1 MMSNSKLNKSFPQ
14 YLGKP
19 IQVLWF
25 ELDELII
32 FIFTLT
38 LALIYGGLMWIIFI
52 GVQWFYTRTKR
63 KHAKGF
69 LKHILYMLG
78 FLEMKN
84 YPEYFEKEFHE

>member
-1 MMSNSKLNKSFPQ
+1 MNNSNLNKSFPQ

-32 FIFTLT
+32 FLFTLT
-38 LALIYGGLMWIIFI
+38 IALIYGGFMWIIFI
-52 GVQWFYTRTKR
+52 GVQWFYTLTKR

-78 FLEMKN
+78 LLEMKN

>member
-1 MMSNSKLNKSFPQ
+1 MNNHSFQKRFPQ
-14 YLGKP
+14 YLSKP

-38 LALIYGGLMWIIFI
+38 FALIYGGFMWIVFI
-52 GVQWFYTRTKR
+52 AIQWFYTRTKR
-63 KHAKGF
+63 KYARGV

-78 FLEMKN
+78 LLKMKN
-84 YPEYFEKEFHE
+84 YPEYFEKEFNE

>member
-1 MMSNSKLNKSFPQ
+1 MSNSELNKSFPQ

-32 FIFTLT
+32 FVFTLT
-38 LALIYGGLMWIIFI
+38 FALIYGGIMWIIFI

-78 FLEMKN
+78 LLEMKN

>member
-1 MMSNSKLNKSFPQ
+1 MSVNGLHKGFPQ
-14 YLGKP
+14 YLNKP

-38 LALIYGGLMWIIFI
+38 FALIYGGVMWLIFI
-52 GVQWFYTRTKR
+52 GIQWFYTRTKR
-63 KHAKGF
+63 KNARGF
-69 LKHILYMLG
+69 LKHILYLLG
-78 FLEMKN
+78 LAEMKN

>member
-1 MMSNSKLNKSFPQ
+1 MSNSELNKSFPQ

-32 FIFTLT
+32 FVFTLT
-38 LALIYGGLMWIIFI
+38 FALIYGGFMWIIFI
-52 GVQWFYTRTKR
+52 AIQWFYTRTKR
-63 KHAKGF
+63 KHARGF
-69 LKHILYMLG
+69 LKHILYTLG
-78 FLEMKN
+78 LLEMKN

>member
-1 MMSNSKLNKSFPQ
+1 MSNNELNKSFPQ

-38 LALIYGGLMWIIFI
+38 FALIYGGFMWIIFI
-52 GVQWFYTRTKR
+52 TIQWFYTRTKR
-63 KHAKGF
+63 KHARGF

-78 FLEMKN
+78 LLEMRN